1 MKNNMVITPHKMYII
16 FSIIKN
22 ILFSISI
29 FLVIQISSSFIN
41 KYHYKIALFLWL
53 ILFPLDIIYDYILL
67 KNYIIVVGMENLEL
81 HEGIFIKKTII
92 IPKKR
97 VYSISNIELPFFK
110 KYWYNLEL
118 KTLVKDFKLCGVS
131 ITDNEKVKK
140 WWEYEA
146 LE

>member
-41 KYHYKIALFLWL
+41 KYYYKIALFLWL